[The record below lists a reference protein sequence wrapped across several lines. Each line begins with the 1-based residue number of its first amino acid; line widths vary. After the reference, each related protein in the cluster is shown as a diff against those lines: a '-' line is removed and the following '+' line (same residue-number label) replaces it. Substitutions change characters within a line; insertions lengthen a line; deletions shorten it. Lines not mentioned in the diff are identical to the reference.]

1 MTVPS
6 RWRDDPSAPQGVRDA
21 LSAGR
26 SSRPLPGDSRLRS
39 ASRVDRLVAVPAA
52 ASLLFWIKGA
62 AIASLCVAGTVAIV
76 HEVGRP
82 ANTLAAQEAR
92 PPEGRGSRAQPT
104 VPQSQRA
111 PLAALVDPP
120 TTVRALEASPPA
132 IVRVDDHALP
142 ALRSPSPDGAA
153 RLLPSAPKPVAREP
167 IGIDKGPVDSGGGNP
182 LAREAAM
189 LEDARAMVDK
199 NPRAAL
205 AALDRYTALFP
216 AGVLSIERDLLAVEA
231 LRRLERP
238 VEAHAR
244 AAALLDRA
252 RGSLYEPRIRAMMGE

>member
-1 MTVPS
+1 
-6 RWRDDPSAPQGVRDA
+6 
-21 LSAGR
+21 
-26 SSRPLPGDSRLRS
+26 
-39 ASRVDRLVAVPAA
+39 
-52 ASLLFWIKGA
+52 
-62 AIASLCVAGTVAIV
+62 
-76 HEVGRP
+76 
-82 ANTLAAQEAR
+82 
-92 PPEGRGSRAQPT
+92 
-104 VPQSQRA
+104 
-111 PLAALVDPP
+111 
-120 TTVRALEASPPA
+120 
-132 IVRVDDHALP
+132 
-142 ALRSPSPDGAA
+142 
-153 RLLPSAPKPVAREP
+153 
-167 IGIDKGPVDSGGGNP
+167 
-182 LAREAAM
+182 M